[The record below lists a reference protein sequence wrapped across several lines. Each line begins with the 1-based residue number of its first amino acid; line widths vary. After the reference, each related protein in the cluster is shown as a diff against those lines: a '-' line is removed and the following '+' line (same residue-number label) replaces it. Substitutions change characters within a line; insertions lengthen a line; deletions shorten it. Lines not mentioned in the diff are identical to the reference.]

1 MPKLIQMYIRHSL
14 IGFGISAVFVGM
26 LLYFN
31 VLNLWGMLL
40 HDKSAG
46 LVVFIL
52 WFFHGALFASV
63 QFGYAVMN
71 LAEKPEK
78 PGGGGGLRSHV
89 LVPVKATARIK
100 R

>member
-1 MPKLIQMYIRHSL
+1 MPELIKLYIRHSL
-14 IGFGISAVFVGM
+14 IGFGISAVFVVM

-31 VLNLWGMLL
+31 VMNLWTLISN
-40 HDKSAG
+40 DSAAF

-63 QFGYAVMN
+63 QFGYAIMA
-71 LAEKPEK
+71 LAEKRD
-78 PGGGGGLRSHV
+78 GAGGGGLRAYV
-89 LVPVKATARIK
+89 LAPVRAQARIQ